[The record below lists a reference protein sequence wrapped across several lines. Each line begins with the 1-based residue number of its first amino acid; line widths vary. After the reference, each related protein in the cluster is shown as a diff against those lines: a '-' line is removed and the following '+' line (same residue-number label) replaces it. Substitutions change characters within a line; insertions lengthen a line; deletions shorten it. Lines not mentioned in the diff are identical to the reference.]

1 MNDPKTRKEISNK
14 LKKIREDKGMTQE
27 DVATKAEINTNYYA
41 QIERGVVNTSV
52 NVLLRIAKA
61 LGVKSAEILPY

>member
-14 LKKIREDKGMTQE
+14 LKKIREDKNMTQE
-27 DVATKAEINTNYYA
+27 EVATKAEINTNYYA